1 MFFAKQL
8 IQKMLVD
15 EKANALRVLEVLK
28 EYPAPKVYPALYGS
42 DIGFISGIDF
52 VWGNSIY
59 LSFIENRIRCVF
71 HTANK
76 TEEFDN
82 IEPKGL
88 VRILDE
94 WQIGGSL

>member
-1 MFFAKQL
+1 MFFAKQF

-76 TEEFDN
+76 TEEFEN
-82 IEPKGL
+82 IKPEDL

-94 WQIGGSL
+94 WQVGGSL